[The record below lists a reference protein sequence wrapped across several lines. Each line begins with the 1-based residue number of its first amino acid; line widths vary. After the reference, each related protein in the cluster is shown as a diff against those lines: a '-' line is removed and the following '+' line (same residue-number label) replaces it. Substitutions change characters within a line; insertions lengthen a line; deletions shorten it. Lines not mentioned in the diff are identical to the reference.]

1 MTIRWLS
8 LFVVL
13 LLPQLA
19 FAADVAVFAP
29 EISNLPPQDADAVGG
44 LIAQSYA
51 AASQREV
58 LAPAQTTPALQA
70 GDYSKA
76 AAQLSVKEYVRL
88 SAMSAGRRVV
98 ITAGKYSADGQLLVQ
113 LRQTA
118 ENMEDVALVADSLA
132 RSLYSGVAQ
141 AAPPPFMA
149 GQPISGPLLPPLKE
163 KRKRNEMILGFKTGV
178 HVPLAKGA
186 RYYPAISLQFNGR
199 LQLERVF
206 MEFGV
211 GFILPTTIRNDDDF
225 VPCLPEMGSTT
236 CDSPPRSNRGHVGG
250 ITTEIG
256 ASYYLTTGNVAP
268 YIGGGVIPRI
278 VLAGMDDGRDER
290 DIASMSVYAQVG
302 VTFPRNQST
311 RFFVDLRVA
320 QALLEQHLVNDERS
334 WPTEP
339 SLHAGLG
346 W

>member
-1 MTIRWLS
+1 MHMTMRWLS
-8 LFVVL
+8 LFVAL

-19 FAADVAVFAP
+19 RAADVAVFAP

-51 AASQREV
+51 AVSQREV
-58 LAPAQTTPALQA
+58 LAPAQSAPALQA
-70 GDYSKA
+70 GDYGKA
-76 AAQLSVKEYVRL
+76 AAQLGVKEYVRL
-88 SAMSAGRRVV
+88 SAVSAGRRVV
-98 ITAGKYSADGQLLVQ
+98 ITAARYSADGRLLVQ

-118 ENMEDVALVADSLA
+118 ENIEDVALVADSLA
-132 RSLYSGVAQ
+132 RSLHSGVAQ
-141 AAPPPFMA
+141 AAPPAFAASQPLAGSVVPPFN
-149 GQPISGPLLPPLKE
+149 GR
-163 KRKRNEMILGFKTGV
+163 RKRSEMILGFKTGV
-178 HVPLAKGA
+178 HVPLAKDA

-211 GFILPTTIRNDDDF
+211 GFIIPTTIREDDDG
-225 VPCLPEMGSTT
+225 PLT
-236 CDSPPRSNRGHVGG
+236 DAPRSNRGHVGG

-256 ASYYLTTGNVAP
+256 ASYYLTSSNIAP
-268 YIGGGVIPRI
+268 YVGGGVIPRV

-290 DIASMSVYAQVG
+290 DIASMAVYGQLG
-302 VTFPRNQST
+302 VTFPRDQPT
-311 RFFVDLRVA
+311 RFFVDLRLA
-320 QALLEQHLVNDERS
+320 QAVLEQHLENDERS